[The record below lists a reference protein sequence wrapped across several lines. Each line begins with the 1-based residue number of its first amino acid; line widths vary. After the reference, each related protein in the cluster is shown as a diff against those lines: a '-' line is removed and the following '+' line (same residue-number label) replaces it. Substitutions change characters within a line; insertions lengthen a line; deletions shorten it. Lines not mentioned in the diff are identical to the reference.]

1 MILGFTQVLAR
12 VQRDFDFY
20 IRCRMSPAAALQD
33 YTLTANELEAIL
45 SPEKM
50 SQVLDDSALDNKPD
64 KLIITFSGKH
74 DWINRTKTRT
84 TRQVMADHDER
95 VATEIR
101 AIRQAGTHEERSAAA
116 LRFVVLVD

>member
-1 MILGFTQVLAR
+1 MIQDFTRLLAR

-20 IRCRMSPAAALQD
+20 IGCQMSPAVALQD
-33 YTLTANELEAIL
+33 YTLTADEREAVL

-50 SQVLDDSALDNKPD
+50 SKVLDDSALDNKPD

-74 DWINRTKTRT
+74 DWINRTKPTNRK
-84 TRQVMADHDER
+84 VIADHDAR
-95 VATEIR
+95 IASEIQ